1 MVASINTDDWVT
13 LQRLKAHVD
22 AFSKRL
28 AKVYKELM
36 DVHANQMLE
45 ALQVWLAEFY
55 ARIQD
60 AERRRFDQAYASE
73 VLGAKKSV
81 KMAAD
86 AHEK

>member
-1 MVASINTDDWVT
+1 
-13 LQRLKAHVD
+13 
-22 AFSKRL
+22 
-28 AKVYKELM
+28 M

-45 ALQVWLAEFY
+45 ALQVRLAEFY
-55 ARIQD
+55 ARIKD